1 MSAQV
6 ADLKASSRAAALQA
20 MQKAAVGDQAQGQ
33 QQHRLSMAGGSL
45 THLGAVSVYGGYPR
59 IGVMEGCHDSAAAKG
74 LIHGEIGKDAMMND

>member
-33 QQHRLSMAGGSL
+33 QQHGLSMAGGYL
-45 THLGAVSVYGGYPR
+45 THLGTVSVHGGYPR
-59 IGVMEGCHDSAAAKG
+59 IESY
-74 LIHGEIGKDAMMND
+74 GEMP